1 MVQCAWCYGKMQGWE
16 QGDNP
21 LREHAQHFASCPKFG
36 KCKAVDANSLINVQS
51 DQGTLNC
58 VNMAD

>member
-1 MVQCAWCYGKMQGWE
+1 MQGWE